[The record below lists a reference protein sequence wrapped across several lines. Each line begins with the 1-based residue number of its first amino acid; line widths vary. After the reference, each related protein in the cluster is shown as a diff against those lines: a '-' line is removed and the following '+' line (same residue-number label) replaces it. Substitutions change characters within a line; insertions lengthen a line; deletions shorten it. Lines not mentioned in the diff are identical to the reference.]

1 MDPFK
6 CSGQAAFPFRW
17 IDSVLTFALMS
28 LRYPATSVSSDTIR
42 SAGQVHSRGP
52 VFSTFVAQKDQ
63 DDKVRVLVSVGAVD
77 GVVAV
82 WKLHV

>member
-1 MDPFK
+1 MIVRF
-6 CSGQAAFPFRW
+6 
-17 IDSVLTFALMS
+17 
-28 LRYPATSVSSDTIR
+28 PATSVSSNTIR

-52 VFSTFVAQKDQ
+52 VFAAFVARKDE

-77 GVVAV
+77 GVLAV